1 MSRVSFQYLNVNRR
15 RHPAILSYRWEEV
28 DGIVT
33 VFLGASFCHNKDR
46 FNRSLGRQIA
56 EGRMNSRPQIFRFN
70 RNEMPFHIQIVEEVR
85 SYFSN
90 FNDRRVTRYIDN
102 RFSQDTTGDSHS
114 NLYSL
119 GVENQNQVH
128 TVIFGTKNSQTGE
141 LFDNAWYF

>member
-1 MSRVSFQYLNVNRR
+1 
-15 RHPAILSYRWEEV
+15 
-28 DGIVT
+28 
-33 VFLGASFCHNKDR
+33 
-46 FNRSLGRQIA
+46 
-56 EGRMNSRPQIFRFN
+56 MNSRPQIFRFN

-102 RFSQDTTGDSHS
+102 HFSQDTTGDSHS